1 MYNYEKRILKKELGQ
16 IYSELENGHQRQEQ
30 IVKTLANIEDKLEK
44 NNQLLE
50 SIDAHVCKVGNM
62 TEEKIDN
69 TYLQLKDML
78 IELYKIENRNH
89 TNVVDSLT
97 GFSEENKKS
106 LAEVVALLKTV
117 LVNLVLDDM
126 EKITAPKLI

>member
-1 MYNYEKRILKKELGQ
+1 MYNYEKRILRKELGQ
-16 IYSELENGHQRQEQ
+16 IYSELENGHQQQEQ
-30 IVKTLANIEDKLEK
+30 IVKTLVNIEDKLEK

-50 SIDAHVCKVGNM
+50 SIDAHVRKVGNL

-78 IELYKIENRNH
+78 IELFKIENRNY
-89 TNVVDSLT
+89 TDMVDSFT
-97 GFSEENKKS
+97 GFSEENKKN

-126 EKITAPKLI
+126 EKITASKLM